1 MKIFYLIKRILAFI
15 IDVLIYYI
23 NGLIVYIAL
32 DNNSLPLGMDRITWS
47 FIILSFIVI
56 GMGIFYPIK
65 GQSIGQMVFKLKYHY
80 FRKDHNKVKLAV
92 IRSFIMLLFIVPVF
106 APPIYLFYFILI
118 FIIFSI
124 KPFIKQK
131 RLFIDLLTGIEVIE
145 YDKNKKDT

>member
-1 MKIFYLIKRILAFI
+1 MKIFYLIKRISAFI
-15 IDVLIYYI
+15 IDVLIYYLNAI
-23 NGLIVYIAL
+23 IFYIAL
-32 DNNSLPLGMDRITWS
+32 GNRSLPFGMDRITCS
-47 FIILSFIVI
+47 FFVLILIVI
-56 GMGIFYPIK
+56 IMGVYYPIK

-92 IRSFIMLLFIVPVF
+92 IRSCIMLMFIIPVI
-106 APPIYLFYFILI
+106 PPIYLFYFILI

-145 YDKNKKDT
+145 YDKDNKDT